1 MSTLAPDTLA
11 LLKRLGK
18 AFNAGDADAILACVT
33 DDFEWIMARG
43 PDAPDGRVVRGREA
57 VREALAA
64 RDRELRNIRFS
75 EAEVFPAGD
84 RVVGTYRMTA
94 TQPDGTPV
102 DIRGCDLYVIR
113 DGLISRKDTYWKQ
126 VA

>member
-1 MSTLAPDTLA
+1 MSALAPDTLA

-57 VREALAA
+57 VREAPQS
-64 RDRELRNIRFS
+64 IS
-75 EAEVFPAGD
+75 EAH
-84 RVVGTYRMTA
+84 TA
-94 TQPDGTPV
+94 
-102 DIRGCDLYVIR
+102 
-113 DGLISRKDTYWKQ
+113 SRPLRK
-126 VA
+126 

>member
-1 MSTLAPDTLA
+1 MSALPPDTLA

-33 DDFEWIMARG
+33 DDFEWIMACG

-75 EAEVFPAGD
+75 ETDVFPAGD

-94 TQPDGTPV
+94 TRADGAPV
-102 DIRGCDLYVIR
+102 DLRGCDLYVVR
-113 DGLISRKDTYWKQ
+113 DGLIARKDTYWKQ
-126 VA
+126 VI